1 METRV
6 WRHFDPLLLLAMIAL
21 VVYGLAMIYSAT
33 FERTSA
39 QIDPLVYHQAAYGIL
54 GLILFLVLSGLDYHV
69 LGNLAWP
76 LYLGAVAL
84 LGLVL
89 VVGRILHGSQRW
101 IEVGPMQFQPS
112 EFAKLCMILAL
123 AKYLAGR
130 SEDVR
135 SWRVVVLSIV
145 IPVFP
150 LALVQL
156 QPDFGTATVYAA
168 IWLGMLFAA
177 GVPLRYFVGFFGL
190 AAAAAPVA
198 WLGMQEYQRQRILTF
213 LDPERDPLN
222 SGYNSIQA
230 LISVG
235 AGELTGRGYLSGSQ
249 SQLHFL
255 RVQYADFIFSVLA
268 EELGFVGAF
277 ALLVLFGVVFLRG
290 FRAASRSRETFGR
303 LVSCGIVTMIAY
315 QVVVNVGMNVGL
327 LPVTGVPLPMISYGG
342 SALMTFMG
350 ALGILESVVMR
361 HRKFEF

>member
-1 METRV
+1 METRI
-6 WRHFDPLLLLAMIAL
+6 WRHFDPVLLLAMITL
-21 VVYGLAMIYSAT
+21 VAYGLAMIYSAT
-33 FERTSA
+33 YERTSA
-39 QIDPLVYHQAAYGIL
+39 QIDPLVYHQAIYGLL
-54 GLILFLVLSGLDYHV
+54 GLLLFLVLSGLDYHV
-69 LGNLAWP
+69 LGNFAWP

-101 IEVGPMQFQPS
+101 IDFGPMQFQPS
-112 EFAKLCMILAL
+112 EFAKVCVILAL
-123 AKYLAGR
+123 GKFLASR
-130 SEDVR
+130 SDEIKGL
-135 SWRVVVLSIV
+135 RVVALSIV
-145 IPVFP
+145 IPAVP

-177 GVPLRYFVGFFGL
+177 GVPLRYFGGFFGL
-190 AAAAAPVA
+190 TALAAPVA
-198 WLGMQEYQRQRILTF
+198 WLGMHDYQRQRILTF
-213 LDPERDPLN
+213 LDPQRDPLN

-290 FRAASRSRETFGR
+290 FRAANRSRERFGR
-303 LVSCGIVTMIAY
+303 LVSCGVVTMIAY